1 LAKRTDDFTEKAE
14 VQEIYEAML
23 IQERVQEMQ
32 REANERRNLEILRL
46 VHDERQE
53 VVFTRNDENDEE
65 QPPQMRPRINTIKVL
80 KVDLEQEEESSSKW
94 LKHLLL
100 TVSVQVI
107 IQFLYGS
114 CSRRRREQK
123 EKITEDESRSGGDEL
138 VKNRHISDEEEEFE
152 LIQEEN
158 KNPEETPQ
166 ENQASGS
173 QEDPVQGKE
182 PEDEGKVIF
191 VTRYGE
197 VYHLHEDCDK
207 TKGYAKYKRSK
218 CKKCKEQSKEAMQS
232 TGSSSSTQ
240 RPQEWIEQRGKTTL
254 CVSLRNT
261 TVEEQSYHY
270 PTCPELSKWKNKS
283 KRVRCLICEGR
294 GSKDQ
299 KTKKDEKEP
308 TG

>member
-1 LAKRTDDFTEKAE
+1 MTKEDQEERERQRQIDKEYQDERWRNRARE
-14 VQEIYEAML
+14 V
-23 IQERVQEMQ
+23 ERVLKMT
-32 REANERRNLEILRL
+32 REAIEAIE
-46 VHDERQE
+46 HRQE
-53 VVFTRNDENDEE
+53 LGTRNDDQEDEE
-65 QPPQMRPRINTIKVL
+65 QPPQMRSRINTIKVL

-123 EKITEDESRSGGDEL
+123 EKITEDKSKSGGDEL
-138 VKNRHISDEEEEFE
+138 VKNRQISDEEEEFE

-166 ENQASGS
+166 DSQASGS
-173 QEDPVQGKE
+173 QDDPIQGKE
-182 PEDEGKVIF
+182 SEDEGKVIY
-191 VTRYGE
+191 VTKYGE

-207 TKGYAKYKRSK
+207 TKGYAKYKRST
-218 CKKCKEQSKEAMQS
+218 CQKCKEQSKEAMQS
-232 TGSSSSTQ
+232 TGSSSSMQ

-261 TVEEQSYHY
+261 TAEEQSYHH
-270 PTCPELSKWKNKS
+270 PTCSEMSKWKNKS

-299 KTKKDEKEP
+299 KPKKDDKEP